1 MNNKSLTLSTL
12 LIISL
17 SSCISNASYSYKLPL
32 ENNKTSGF
40 FNGTLPDGSI
50 RFVKAGDGTGL
61 PPTPI
66 VVVPPIVEG
75 GSAETEF
82 SEEQSCLTEHN
93 SISAKAQIEQYPD
106 ATFGG
111 LFFNASSEKKCI
123 AHAYLARKSFDE
135 TCKAKNANKLNIIL
149 NNLNQNVFHLT
160 YEFTGGC

>member
-1 MNNKSLTLSTL
+1 MNKYLTIAILTIL
-12 LIISL
+12 AGTAQ
-17 SSCISNASYSYKLPL
+17 ASYTYNLPL
-32 ENNKTSGF
+32 QSINSKSGA
-40 FNGTLPDGSI
+40 LPEGSI

-75 GSAETEF
+75 GSGETEF

-93 SISAKAQIEQYPD
+93 SISAKAQIEDYPD

-135 TCKAKNANKLNIIL
+135 TCKVKNANKLNIIL

>member
-1 MNNKSLTLSTL
+1 M
-12 LIISL
+12 
-17 SSCISNASYSYKLPL
+17 
-32 ENNKTSGF
+32 
-40 FNGTLPDGSI
+40 NGTLPDGSI

-75 GSAETEF
+75 GSGETEF
-82 SEEQSCLTEHN
+82 SEDQSCLTEHN
-93 SISAKAQIEQYPD
+93 SISAKAQIEDYPD

>member
-1 MNNKSLTLSTL
+1 MRKLLTFTLITIMASTTQ
-12 LIISL
+12 
-17 SSCISNASYSYKLPL
+17 ASYTYHLPL
-32 ENNKTSGF
+32 QSINSVSGA
-40 FNGTLPDGSI
+40 LPDGSV

-149 NNLNQNVFHLT
+149 NNLNQNVFYLT